1 MIHYYALNQDQLKK
15 QDADTKEVFWLHIEN
30 PTSDELT
37 TISTNYHLPMDYLTA
52 ILDDAENSRY
62 EGLEQTIFERAAL
75 LLLQYPHALTSSNG
89 YPQYETYPMAIIFT
103 PEKKVLTV
111 SKYPPIFFDEL
122 PDVYLQQNDMSVEM
136 NLVLQILWKL
146 VLSFNRYLKK
156 IKLQLSELEGQIK
169 VSTENKQLYQMLD
182 IQKSLVLIESAT
194 KNNLATLSDFSEIAL
209 LKKNHAVHNHLQD
222 VLIETKQAVTSATI
236 HLRLVSQITDT
247 FSAIVSNNLN
257 NVMKILTSLT
267 LVLTIPT
274 IIGGIYGMN
283 VSLPFANSK
292 GAFWLIAGG
301 TVLLCVLAMRYLKK
315 KNLL

>member
-75 LLLQYPHALTSSNG
+75 LLLQYPHALTSPNG
-89 YPQYETYPMAIIFT
+89 YPQYETYPLAIIFT

-156 IKLQLSELEGQIK
+156 IKL
-169 VSTENKQLYQMLD
+169 
-182 IQKSLVLIESAT
+182 
-194 KNNLATLSDFSEIAL
+194 
-209 LKKNHAVHNHLQD
+209 
-222 VLIETKQAVTSATI
+222 
-236 HLRLVSQITDT
+236 
-247 FSAIVSNNLN
+247 
-257 NVMKILTSLT
+257 
-267 LVLTIPT
+267 
-274 IIGGIYGMN
+274 
-283 VSLPFANSK
+283 
-292 GAFWLIAGG
+292 
-301 TVLLCVLAMRYLKK
+301 
-315 KNLL
+315 

>member
-1 MIHYYALNQDQLKK
+1 
-15 QDADTKEVFWLHIEN
+15 
-30 PTSDELT
+30 
-37 TISTNYHLPMDYLTA
+37 
-52 ILDDAENSRY
+52 
-62 EGLEQTIFERAAL
+62 
-75 LLLQYPHALTSSNG
+75 
-89 YPQYETYPMAIIFT
+89 MAIIFT

-122 PDVYLQQNDMSVEM
+122 TDVYLQQNDMSVEM

-209 LKKNHAVHNHLQD
+209 LKKNHAVHNHLQ
-222 VLIETKQAVTSATI
+222 IETKQAVTSATI

>member
-1 MIHYYALNQDQLKK
+1 MIHYYSFIHDQLEK
-15 QDADTKEVFWLHIEN
+15 QPKDSKNVQWIHIESPN
-30 PTSDELT
+30 ADELT
-37 TISTNYHLPMDYLTA
+37 DLSSSYHLPMDYLTA
-52 ILDDAENSRY
+52 VLDDAENSRY
-62 EGLEQTIFERAAL
+62 EGLEQSVFERAAL
-75 LLLQYPHALTSSNG
+75 LLLQYPHALVSPNG
-89 YPQYETYPMAIIFT
+89 YPQYETYPLAIIFT
-103 PEKKVLTV
+103 PERKVLTV

-122 PDVYLQQNDMSVEM
+122 PEIHFHQNDMSIEM

-146 VLSFNRYLKK
+146 VLSFNQYLKK
-156 IKLQLSELEGQIK
+156 IKHQLAILEGQIK

-194 KNNLATLSDFSEIAL
+194 KNNLVTLEHFSEISL
-209 LKKNHAVHNHLQD
+209 LKRNHAIHNHLQD
-222 VLIETKQAVTSATI
+222 VLIETKQAVTSASI

-283 VSLPFANSK
+283 VSLPFAQSK
-292 GAFWLIAGG
+292 GAFWLIAIG
-301 TVLLCVLAMRYLKK
+301 TILLCLGAIRYLKK